1 MPFLHY
7 LFEYATK
14 RRQIRAMTRRKF
26 SGEVLGTEE
35 AGGPAGGF
43 TSLHNTCYRTLHR
56 YWPGLFGKGE
66 PQRLKPILSP
76 DWHDFKSF
84 PTWSRTYF
92 ACAVSSLRN
101 LAALL

>member
-35 AGGPAGGF
+35 AGGRAVLLVYIIPVIGHYIAMGRAY
-43 TSLHNTCYRTLHR
+43 SARAN
-56 YWPGLFGKGE
+56 
-66 PQRLKPILSP
+66 LSG
-76 DWHDFKSF
+76 
-84 PTWSRTYF
+84 
-92 ACAVSSLRN
+92 
-101 LAALL
+101 